1 MENTRADLAE
11 KMEIIGQ
18 IFEIDGMSEL
28 LKKFEPEVDEKGER
42 KPTNIV
48 KFNSIVIQVSALLLK
63 HNKQT
68 ADKLIAMCLEEPDK
82 TIQEMDDATYA
93 KALKNAIIR
102 DVFGFFGSSQPSDGQ
117 K

>member
-28 LKKFEPEVDEKGER
+28 LKKFEPEVDEEGKK

-48 KFNSIVIQVSALLLK
+48 KFNAVVIQVSALLLK
-63 HNKQT
+63 NNKPV
-68 ADKLIAMCLEEPDK
+68 ADKIICMNLDETEK
-82 TIQEMDDATYA
+82 TIQEMDDGTYA
-93 KALKNAIIR
+93 KALRNALTT
-102 DVFGFFGSSQPSDGQ
+102 DVLGFFASSQPSDGG